1 MLGDSL
7 GSQVWWV
14 QEKERLWRE
23 RGEKR
28 REIPTARNHHSLTQD
43 PQDAL
48 DQMGATLSTGSS
60 SPVLSTSCPPPP
72 MSSPHSA
79 GLLLPSPLPFLFFDA
94 CPEVHHILRP
104 QPRGQTCLLVG
115 VRVVTLYMQ
124 GDVPGPVQGAP
135 LSGGDR
141 GSQASLGCFQ
151 EGGGGGRGGTAI
163 CRCLG
168 AGRMAA
174 HFHAGSGPT
183 WEGGLMPPS

>member
-1 MLGDSL
+1 ML
-7 GSQVWWV
+7 WTRW
-14 QEKERLWRE
+14 E
-23 RGEKR
+23 
-28 REIPTARNHHSLTQD
+28 PC
-43 PQDAL
+43 
-48 DQMGATLSTGSS
+48 
-60 SPVLSTSCPPPP
+60 CPPALPLLSSLPATHHPP
-72 MSSPHSA
+72 CSSPHSA

-115 VRVVTLYMQ
+115 VRVVTLYTQ